1 MRTNPFHIIRP
12 TEEAP
17 EHLRKEVLSSV
28 RSAILLMRFAQLFL
42 ADYAHA
48 LFDKLSMVERRERP
62 DSDIDP
68 LKPD

>member
-1 MRTNPFHIIRP
+1 MRTNPFQIIRP

-28 RSAILLMRFAQLFL
+28 RTAILLMRLTQLFL
-42 ADYAHA
+42 ADYAHS
-48 LFDKLSMVERRERP
+48 LFDKLSLVERRERP

-68 LKPD
+68 PKPD